1 MPRLLR
7 NFFELFFPSTCCV
20 CGTPLVG
27 DEHELCT
34 NCLLKLPEATT
45 TLKDNNFVEQRF
57 IGRVP
62 AEHCSALLVYR
73 RKTNAQKILHQIKY
87 YGNEKLGIVMGR
99 QLGLHLA
106 QSGLYDSVDL
116 LVPVPLHR
124 RKERRRGYNQ
134 SLRICQ
140 GIAQTFPRPIV
151 NDNLVRIRRTDSQTH
166 KTRLQRLDNMQGVF
180 AVKDSEALK
189 NKHILLV
196 DDVITTGATTEACWI
211 AMRSIEGLRISIAA
225 LAVSGDN

>member
-62 AEHCSALLVYR
+62 C
-73 RKTNAQKILHQIKY
+73 
-87 YGNEKLGIVMGR
+87 
-99 QLGLHLA
+99 
-106 QSGLYDSVDL
+106 LYTGVK
-116 LVPVPLHR
+116 PTH
-124 RKERRRGYNQ
+124 RGY
-134 SLRICQ
+134 C
-140 GIAQTFPRPIV
+140 
-151 NDNLVRIRRTDSQTH
+151 
-166 KTRLQRLDNMQGVF
+166 TR
-180 AVKDSEALK
+180 
-189 NKHILLV
+189 
-196 DDVITTGATTEACWI
+196 
-211 AMRSIEGLRISIAA
+211 
-225 LAVSGDN
+225 